1 MRGILADNNCQ
12 GQFDFLVQLLR
23 SGYRL
28 ELWEALEVDIRE
40 FVDVELQ
47 PESSDAEIWHVCQR
61 EELVLITANRSA
73 DGADSLERTIRDHNH
88 STCLPVVTI
97 SDSDRVVYDRNYA
110 ERSADRLLEIL
121 FEIEN
126 YRGTGRLF
134 IP

>member
-1 MRGILADNNCQ
+1 MRGILADINCQ

-28 ELWEALEVDIRE
+28 EFWDALEVEIRE
-40 FVDVELQ
+40 FADIELQ
-47 PESSDAEIWHVCQR
+47 SESPDSEIWHACQR

-73 DGADSLERTIRDHNH
+73 DDPDSLERTIRDHND
-88 STCLPVVTI
+88 STSFPVVTI
-97 SDSDRVVYDRNYA
+97 SDGDRVVYDREYA
-110 ERSADRLLEIL
+110 ERAADRLLEIL